1 MPATN
6 AQAAELAAQVCTLWT
21 RRALPAQRYGGAVAA
36 IGRSSGS
43 LCVAVLGA
51 GGTIAPAIIRDLAA
65 SDEVGGMML
74 LDLDA
79 DRAAAAAEAHGAGKA
94 SARPV
99 DARSVDRLAAE
110 LTEADVLV
118 NTASYRINLE
128 AMRACLHARCHYL
141 DLGGL
146 YWMTR
151 RQLQLHDDFAR
162 AGLLAV
168 LGIGSSPGKTN
179 LMAAR
184 AVASLRERGGLGEGE
199 AVESIDVFAGGRDP
213 AAPNDGALRPPY
225 AIETLLDELTLAPVV
240 LRDGEA
246 VEIEPLTPGGPV
258 DYGPPIG
265 EGETIYT
272 LHSELVSFGDS
283 FGARQVSF
291 RLSLSPAVLSGLQQL
306 IGASAEAVAAAAAA
320 ARAPSNETVSVHLV
334 VARARSGESVTVR
347 ALTGPFFGLGGSIVS
362 TAAPIAAAVRL
373 RARGSLHQAGVLP
386 PERCI
391 DPVEMFAELEGR
403 GCSFSL
409 TAQG

>member
-1 MPATN
+1 
-6 AQAAELAAQVCTLWT
+6 
-21 RRALPAQRYGGAVAA
+21 
-36 IGRSSGS
+36 
-43 LCVAVLGA
+43 
-51 GGTIAPAIIRDLAA
+51 
-65 SDEVGGMML
+65 MML
-74 LDLDA
+74 LDLDSE
-79 DRAAAAAEAHGAGKA
+79 RAAAAAQAHGGGKA
-94 SARPV
+94 AARPV
-99 DARSVDRLAAE
+99 DARSVGALAAE

-118 NTASYRINLE
+118 NTASYRVNLE

-151 RQLQLHDDFAR
+151 RQLQLHEDFQR

-184 AVASLRERGGLGEGE
+184 AVAEIGGREAGIET
-199 AVESIDVFAGGRDP
+199 IDVFAGGRDP
-213 AAPNDGALRPPY
+213 AAPKDGALRPPY

-246 VEIEPLTPGGPV
+246 IEIEPLSPGGTV

-272 LHSELVSFGDS
+272 LHSELASFGPS
-283 FGARQVSF
+283 FGAKRVSF
-291 RLSLSPAVLSGLQQL
+291 RLSLAPSVLAALKEL
-306 IGASAEAVAAAAAA
+306 IGASAETVAAAAAA
-320 ARAPSNETVSVHLV
+320 AQSPSNETVSVHLV
-334 VARARSGESVTVR
+334 VAGGDGGRTVTVR
-347 ALTGPFFGLGGSIVS
+347 AVTEPHFGLGGSVVS

-373 RARGSLHQAGVLP
+373 YARGSLRETGVMA

-391 DPVEMFAELEGR
+391 DPGEMFAELEAR
-403 GCSFSL
+403 GCTFSV
-409 TAQG
+409 TAG